1 MIVGIVLIVVFLIVL
16 FFGMPISMGMGI
28 GTLASMI
35 AGGYDFSTLPMLI
48 QKGANSY
55 TLISIPYFILA
66 ANIMNKGG
74 ITNRIFDF
82 CESIVGWMHGAL
94 HKSMLFPALYLQVFP
109 AHPQP
114 MPLALAWSKSRQW
127 IGLATIE
134 SGLSVLRWP
143 RRFSV
148 PLSRPVS
155 VLLSMQVLRVYRRQN
170 CLWPALFLESS

>member
-82 CESIVGWMHGAL
+82 CESIVGWMHG
-94 HKSMLFPALYLQVFP
+94 
-109 AHPQP
+109 
-114 MPLALAWSKSRQW
+114 
-127 IGLATIE
+127 GLAQVNVI
-134 SGLSVLRWP
+134 SVSYTHLTLP
-143 RRFSV
+143 T
-148 PLSRPVS
+148 
-155 VLLSMQVLRVYRRQN
+155 N
-170 CLWPALFLESS
+170 

>member
-82 CESIVGWMHGAL
+82 CESIVGWMHGGLA
-94 HKSMLFPALYLQVFP
+94 QVNVISSVIF
-109 AHPQP
+109 AGISGTSSADAAGLG
-114 MPLALAWSKSRQW
+114 MVEIEAMDR
-127 IGLATIE
+127 LATIE

>member
-66 ANIMNKGG
+66 ANIMNLEQSYDA
-74 ITNRIFDF
+74 NSSLCR
-82 CESIVGWMHGAL
+82 
-94 HKSMLFPALYLQVFP
+94 
-109 AHPQP
+109 
-114 MPLALAWSKSRQW
+114 
-127 IGLATIE
+127 
-134 SGLSVLRWP
+134 LR
-143 RRFSV
+143 
-148 PLSRPVS
+148 
-155 VLLSMQVLRVYRRQN
+155 N
-170 CLWPALFLESS
+170 C

>member
-82 CESIVGWMHGAL
+82 CESIVGWMHG
-94 HKSMLFPALYLQVFP
+94 
-109 AHPQP
+109 
-114 MPLALAWSKSRQW
+114 
-127 IGLATIE
+127 GLAQVNVISSVIFAGISGTSSADAAGLGMVEIE
-134 SGLSVLRWP
+134 AMARAG
-143 RRFSV
+143 
-148 PLSRPVS
+148 
-155 VLLSMQVLRVYRRQN
+155 
-170 CLWPALFLESS
+170 